1 MASPSTTPT
10 FPPFHPTEDG
20 GAVGKR
26 WKKWLS
32 RLENYLVAIDIQDEA
47 RKKAMLLHFMGEETH
62 TIYEN
67 LASATPPAQNAAAEN
82 EDENEDQAVAE
93 PTYDDGCPARNQK
106 CLFCSK
112 LNHFAKVCRAKRER
126 RVHRI
131 KEEDVS
137 NSDDEYT
144 FTVGNN
150 PGRNKLPYREVK
162 VGTNKVNFLI
172 DTGASIN
179 VIGEETHRKVGRPK
193 LTPCRTV
200 IRPYGGG
207 KLPVKGKFQTVLESG
222 SKITVADIYVIE
234 GKKANSNLLSYPTA
248 VDLMLVEFKHSVN
261 AVKADK
267 AQQLEHEYRDVFNNG
282 IGKLKNT
289 QIKLHVDETVSP
301 VRQPHRRIPFHMRK
315 QVENELKELEKQ
327 DIIERVDGPT
337 PWVSPIVVVP
347 KPKTNSIRIC
357 IDMREANKAIQ
368 RERHVTP
375 TIDDLIHDLNGATHF
390 SHLDLRSGYHQLEL
404 HPDSRNV
411 TTFATHVGLRRYKRL
426 IFGINAASEI
436 FQNTIEQVLAGI
448 KGVRNI
454 SDDIIVYGKGQEAHD
469 RALHD
474 TLKRLRETGLTLNH
488 EKCEFNKTS
497 LEFYGHVFGK
507 SGISAAPSK
516 VKAIVDCPAPTT
528 PGEIRSLLGMTNF
541 LSRFIPEYAAVIKP
555 LRDLTRSNVPWTWDE
570 EQEKAF
576 SEVKK
581 LLSQERNLSY
591 FDTNKTTELLVDASP
606 AGLGAILYQ
615 KEKDGS
621 TAIIAYASKSLT
633 DVETRYSQTEREALA
648 IAWGI
653 QHFHLYLY
661 GTTFRV
667 ITDHMPLTYIFNK
680 PNAKPPLRIERWL
693 LKLQQYHFEVIYQP
707 GRDNP
712 ADYMSR
718 HPLPRSKELHHIC
731 TAEEY
736 VNYIS
741 QQTAPKSLSLEEIKE
756 ETMKDPT
763 LQTAIH
769 LQRSGRWHDH
779 KSAENC
785 DKSIEVIAKVQGELT
800 VNQDQD
806 LLLRGNRI
814 IIPATLQSRV
824 IAIAHEGH
832 QGISKTK
839 ALLREKVW
847 FPGIDD
853 KVNEALKGCLACQAT
868 TKTPTAVPLQPT
880 VMPEHPWSE
889 LCADFWGP
897 LPSGD
902 YLMVVIDEHSR
913 YPVVEHLRS
922 TSAQAVIPVLDKI
935 FAMFGTPE
943 VLKTDNGPPW
953 TSTQMKSFADY
964 LGFHHRK
971 VTPYWPCANGTAERF
986 MRVLG
991 KTVKAA
997 VVEGKSWKQEL
1008 HKMLRSYRATP
1019 HTTTNHPP
1027 ATLLFQRAMKTRLPE
1042 LTLKQ
1047 PEVNKEAKQNDQKA
1061 KMEMKK
1067 YTDRKRRAKENNIDI
1082 GDTVLVSQ
1090 RKQNKL
1096 TPPYDPKPH
1105 RVIGKKNTMIT
1116 AENNGR
1122 RITRNATFFKKVKIE
1137 EEDSEDDC
1145 LEENNT
1151 EENKTEDH
1159 ANRNHPQT
1167 TGNTSSYVTRFGRAV
1182 KPPKRLDL

>member
-93 PTYDDGCPARNQK
+93 PTYDDVKNTLSEHFEPQKNLVYDTYTFRSTKQESHETVDQYCTRLRGLAKTCEFHNADREILMQVILTCNNSKLRRNKDIELDGLLKLARSLEIADKQALVIENTSKSHADVNVARRSHPGRPKYSGQTKTAHQSRAPGARPKQDRPQTKTTCRNCGGIFPHGPQGCPARNQK

-162 VGTNKVNFLI
+162 VGANKVNFLI

-261 AVKADK
+261 AIKADK

-390 SHLDLRSGYHQLEL
+390 SHLDLRSGYHQLEP

-528 PGEIRSLLGMTNF
+528 PGEI
-541 LSRFIPEYAAVIKP
+541 P
-555 LRDLTRSNVPWTWDE
+555 
-570 EQEKAF
+570 
-576 SEVKK
+576 
-581 LLSQERNLSY
+581 
-591 FDTNKTTELLVDASP
+591 
-606 AGLGAILYQ
+606 
-615 KEKDGS
+615 
-621 TAIIAYASKSLT
+621 
-633 DVETRYSQTEREALA
+633 
-648 IAWGI
+648 
-653 QHFHLYLY
+653 
-661 GTTFRV
+661 
-667 ITDHMPLTYIFNK
+667 
-680 PNAKPPLRIERWL
+680 
-693 LKLQQYHFEVIYQP
+693 
-707 GRDNP
+707 
-712 ADYMSR
+712 
-718 HPLPRSKELHHIC
+718 
-731 TAEEY
+731 
-736 VNYIS
+736 
-741 QQTAPKSLSLEEIKE
+741 
-756 ETMKDPT
+756 
-763 LQTAIH
+763 
-769 LQRSGRWHDH
+769 
-779 KSAENC
+779 ENC

-902 YLMVVIDEHSR
+902 YLLVVIDEHSR

-1067 YTDRKRRAKENNIDI
+1067 YTDRKRKAKENNIDI

-1137 EEDSEDDC
+1137 EEDSEDDG

-1167 TGNTSSYVTRFGRAV
+1167 TGNTNSYVTRFGRAWTQGLGNCIASV
-1182 KPPKRLDL
+1182 SLVVIPLVAVINIGIALVRGEPRSILSPLDWGPYLNKHRRDNTVVTQPFYQPMQQGQPWPQVPIVEDTRM